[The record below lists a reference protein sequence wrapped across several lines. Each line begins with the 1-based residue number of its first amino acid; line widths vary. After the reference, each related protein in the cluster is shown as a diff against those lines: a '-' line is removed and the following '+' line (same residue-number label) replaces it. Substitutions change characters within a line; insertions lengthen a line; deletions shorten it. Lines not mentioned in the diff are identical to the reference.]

1 MCKRGVSR
9 SLGAGLAVLALVLLL
24 GPAGAAGQS
33 VTSPQV
39 TGVEMTGQ
47 VRQTLRQLEE
57 QWLEWIVQNNRQQ
70 ADRAVSGL
78 LDIARQL
85 GMHRL
90 PDLAAGAI
98 ARAVQ
103 SARQKDFA
111 RAHWELD
118 AAERFDPGRPETA
131 FAEATVDRLQGDWLG
146 AAAARLRAYPR
157 IFTRPLERYL
167 WFQDL
172 LLWALILL
180 LVTGGLFLAV
190 QMLTKGTSL
199 FQDLADLFGRKL
211 PRSVALALTG
221 AALLWPLAL
230 PYGPIWLPLYWSVLL
245 WGYASA
251 SERVVMISLWLLLG
265 ATPQLVELQRQQVA
279 VALSPPAQAMQ
290 SLQDHRLY
298 GSLFSDL
305 GVLRAVLPESVAVKH
320 LLADVHRS
328 LNQWELARALYRQ
341 VLEVEPNNATAL
353 LDLGDYSFLKGDFS
367 SAIQSYQQAA
377 AADPQSPA
385 PQYNLSQAFS
395 ESYMFDEE
403 KAALK
408 KAQDLDL
415 ARVNTWMGNP
425 QQQRVVTLAGGIARI
440 PQIRREL
447 AASWGR
453 REVRS
458 GPMEIFRRG
467 LSVFLSLS
475 LVLVAVTLHLA
486 RRPFGYT
493 ERAAEVFPEGAFD
506 RWGRI
511 LLPGVA
517 SAEIGEGGKS
527 FFALLVPTALLMLPL
542 IGRLGVRIPWRY
554 DPGNLLSWIL
564 AVLGLLIYFGVRLR
578 RELRNEV

>member
-1 MCKRGVSR
+1 MCKKQGRR
-9 SLGAGLAVLALVLLL
+9 SSGAGLTALALALLL
-24 GPAGAAGQS
+24 VPAGAAGQA

-47 VRQTLRQLEE
+47 VRQTLKQLEE
-57 QWLEWIVQNNRQQ
+57 QWLEWVVQNNRQQ
-70 ADRAVSGL
+70 ADRAVGGL

-85 GMHRL
+85 GTRRL

-98 ARAVQ
+98 ARGVQ
-103 SARQKDFA
+103 AARQKDFA
-111 RAHWELD
+111 RAHWALD

-131 FAEATVDRLQGDWLG
+131 FAESTVDRLQGDWLG

-157 IFTRPLERYL
+157 IFNHPLERYL
-167 WFQDL
+167 WLQDL

-190 QMLTKGTSL
+190 QMLTKSTSL

-211 PRSVALALTG
+211 PRSMALVLTG
-221 AALLWPLAL
+221 LALLWPLAL

-245 WGYASA
+245 WGYAST
-251 SERVVMISLWLLLG
+251 SERVVMTALWLLLG
-265 ATPQLVELQRQQVA
+265 AAPQLVELQRQRVA
-279 VALSPPAQAMQ
+279 VALSPPALAME
-290 SLQDHRLY
+290 SLEEHRLY
-298 GSLFSDL
+298 GSQFSDL
-305 GVLRAVLPESVAVKH
+305 GVLRAVLPDSVAVKH

-341 VLEVEPNNATAL
+341 VLEAEPKNATAL
-353 LDLGDYSFLKGDFS
+353 LNLGDYAFLKGDFS
-367 SAIQSYQQAA
+367 SAIQSFQDAA
-377 AADPQSPA
+377 VADPQNA
-385 PQYNLSQAFS
+385 AAQYNLSQAFS
-395 ESYMFDEE
+395 ESYMFDEQ
-403 KAALK
+403 KVALR
-408 KAQDLDL
+408 KAQDIDL
-415 ARVNTWMGNP
+415 ARVNAWITNP
-425 QQQRVVTLAGGIARI
+425 QQRVVPLAGGIARI
-440 PQIRREL
+440 PEIRREL
-447 AASWGR
+447 AASWDR

-458 GPMEIFRRG
+458 GPLEILRRG

-475 LVLVAVTLHLA
+475 LVLIAVTLHLA

-493 ERAAEVFPEGAFD
+493 ERSAEVFPEGAFD

-542 IGRLGVRIPWRY
+542 LGRLGARIPWRY

-564 AVLGLLIYFGVRLR
+564 AVLGLAIYFGARLR
-578 RELRNEV
+578 RELRNKI